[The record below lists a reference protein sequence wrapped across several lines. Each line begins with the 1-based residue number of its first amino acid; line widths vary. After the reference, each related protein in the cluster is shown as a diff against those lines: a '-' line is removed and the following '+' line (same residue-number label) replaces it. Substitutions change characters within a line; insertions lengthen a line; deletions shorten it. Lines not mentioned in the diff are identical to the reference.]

1 VNAEQHHN
9 PFRPPDETAPHQAFT
24 PPPPQSTPA
33 QSYGY
38 ASPGYAVPP
47 VGYPGAAGWP
57 VAMPSGPSN
66 GLGTSA
72 FVLGLIAACLSWTFV
87 LSPVV
92 LVLGVLALIFGI
104 VGARRARR
112 GQATNR
118 TAALGGLWTGA
129 GSVVIAVAHVVLLV
143 VLGMRPVEVESEAGS
158 AYLAE
163 ADDTVSYEDGLL
175 LVIPEPEESAD
186 GAFVTVTAR
195 LTNDGDDGVGLD
207 GARLVAYADGRELDA
222 DRVGRTDSAPGSL
235 EPGETQSIS
244 FTVAIPGGASELGV
258 DLAPSG
264 DHDYSYWVFT
274 LDDPVGGD
282 PSGIG
287 A

>member
-1 VNAEQHHN
+1 M
-9 PFRPPDETAPHQAFT
+9 PPY
-24 PPPPQSTPA
+24 PPQPQATPA
-33 QSYGY
+33 QGYGY
-38 ASPGYAVPP
+38 PATGPLSATGYAVPS
-47 VGYPGAAGWP
+47 GAYPGAPGWP
-57 VAMPSGPSN
+57 VVGPAGHRN
-66 GLGTSA
+66 GLGTA
-72 FVLGLIAACLSWTFV
+72 ALVLGVIAACLSWTFV

-104 VGARRARR
+104 VGARRAR
-112 GQATNR
+112 GGGATNR

-129 GSVVIAVAHVVLLV
+129 GSVAIAVVHVVLLV
-143 VLGMRPVEVESEAGS
+143 ILGMRPVEVDSEAGS

-175 LVIPEPEESAD
+175 LAISQPVASAD

-207 GARLVAYADGRELDA
+207 GAELVAYADDRELDA
-222 DRVGRTDSAPGSL
+222 GQVRRTDPAPGGL
-235 EPGETQSIS
+235 EPGETQDVS
-244 FTVAIPGGASELGV
+244 FTVAVPGGTAELGV

-274 LDDPVGGD
+274 LDGAAGGGE
-282 PSGIG
+282 PSGID

>member
-163 ADDTVSYEDGLL
+163 ADDTVSY
-175 LVIPEPEESAD
+175 
-186 GAFVTVTAR
+186 
-195 LTNDGDDGVGLD
+195 
-207 GARLVAYADGRELDA
+207 
-222 DRVGRTDSAPGSL
+222 
-235 EPGETQSIS
+235 
-244 FTVAIPGGASELGV
+244 
-258 DLAPSG
+258 
-264 DHDYSYWVFT
+264 
-274 LDDPVGGD
+274 
-282 PSGIG
+282 
-287 A
+287 